1 MPTIFRQGGF
11 DVRIRPR
18 DHPPPHVH
26 ILYGREEVVI
36 NLGVGI
42 NDAHIRDNRGMRRAN
57 IRRAMDIVTA
67 NNSNF
72 LIEWRRFYP

>member
-11 DVRIRPR
+11 DVRVRPR
-18 DHPPPHVH
+18 DHHPPHVH

-36 NLGVGI
+36 NLGIGI
-42 NDAHIRDNRGMRRAN
+42 DEAHIRENRGMRRVN

-67 NNSNF
+67 NNSKF
-72 LIEWRRFYP
+72 LIEWRRFHP